1 MTAGQ
6 KAIATALIYPEPEKL
21 RRKSGGSKLEPQ
33 IKARLSEARA
43 IVGWS
48 RAQAEAKGLVQKG
61 AGRPS
66 KKRKVRFLSKTPAA
80 TSPSCSACILPAQP
94 SAAPVARRRGR
105 PSSDETRRSRSLV
118 KLVERRPRAKM
129 NRA

>member
-61 AGRPS
+61 AG
-66 KKRKVRFLSKTPAA
+66 
-80 TSPSCSACILPAQP
+80 
-94 SAAPVARRRGR
+94 
-105 PSSDETRRSRSLV
+105 D
-118 KLVERRPRAKM
+118 RAKSAKCAFYQRPPQPLRQAVRLASFPPSLQPRPLLGDEVVRLPM
-129 NRA
+129 KLGAPDR